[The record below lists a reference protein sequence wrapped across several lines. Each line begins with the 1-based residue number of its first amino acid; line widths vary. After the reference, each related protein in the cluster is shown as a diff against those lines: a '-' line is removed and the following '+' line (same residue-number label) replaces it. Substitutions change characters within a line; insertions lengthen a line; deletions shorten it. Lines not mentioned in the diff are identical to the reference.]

1 MHEDFGSTCRLYYSI
16 QRGFKHAR
24 HKKEGAHIPPEHDEE
39 MEHPKEEEIL
49 DVHKRRQGESSGN
62 IPCSKDQEEDA
73 LILRIASVQ

>member
-1 MHEDFGSTCRLYYSI
+1 MLEDFGSTCRLYYSI

-49 DVHKRRQGESSGN
+49 DGHKRRADQWSG
-62 IPCSKDQEEDA
+62 
-73 LILRIASVQ
+73 VT